1 MGPYFTFGQCGSL
14 IFSQLRY
21 ALSRHS
27 SIHSGS
33 PFLAE
38 IRRITSSFKPAG
50 TTSDSMS
57 VTKPYLYGCWTCAS
71 ILVILLP
78 EVVTG
83 HTLGNENVDSDGN
96 PNGFVG
102 IPLVDVAIPLPD
114 QPLVVLRSVQL
125 VDDSR
130 IVDGNT
136 AASLI
141 MPAHHGPG
149 ALAARFPGPSQLSEH

>member
-1 MGPYFTFGQCGSL
+1 MGPYVTSDQWGSAIL
-14 IFSQLRY
+14 SQLRY

-27 SIHSGS
+27 SIHAGS

-38 IRRITSSFKPAG
+38 ISRITSSFKPAG

-71 ILVILLP
+71 ILVIVLP

-96 PNGFVG
+96 P
-102 IPLVDVAIPLPD
+102 
-114 QPLVVLRSVQL
+114 
-125 VDDSR
+125 
-130 IVDGNT
+130 
-136 AASLI
+136 
-141 MPAHHGPG
+141 HG
-149 ALAARFPGPSQLSEH
+149 